1 MKTKE
6 QQMTSQMWD
15 EYSGLY
21 DTMASYFGGDDVM
34 YWLERKSTDIKKL
47 DWLRRNVKRLEA
59 LSKKGFTA
67 YGTHF
72 AAKGVVVAYA

>member
-15 EYSGLY
+15 EFSGLY

-34 YWLERKSTDIKKL
+34 YWLNQKSTDIKKL
-47 DWLRRNVKRLEA
+47 GWLRTNVKRLEKYNKQGRPSG
-59 LSKKGFTA
+59 LTRG
-67 YGTHF
+67 GTTLKF
-72 AAKGVVVAYA
+72 G